1 MGHHLPVFGL
11 LMPMTTLATTRLT
24 LRSLHHDDLVSLT
37 SAVNNPRVARNLLRV
52 PWPYRLDDAR
62 MFYDHT
68 QALPP
73 GSASF
78 AILTHAAPA
87 IIAGMVGYEL
97 DGCRTE
103 FGYWLAEPLW
113 ARGYMREA
121 AGAVLAYGFAQ
132 MRLDRLFSRCAI
144 DNEASRRLLVGFGF
158 RPTGTNRIF
167 SPVRRS
173 DIISQ
178 TFELTAREWS
188 LLPNRS
194 GRAKTQTP

>member
-1 MGHHLPVFGL
+1 
-11 LMPMTTLATTRLT
+11 MTTLATTRLT
-24 LRSLHHDDLVSLT
+24 MRFLRHDDLPSLT

-62 MFYDHT
+62 RFYDHT
-68 QALPP
+68 RTLPP

-78 AILTHAAPA
+78 VILTHAAPA
-87 IIAGMVGYEL
+87 IIAGMVGYEF
-97 DGCRTE
+97 DGSRTE

-113 ARGYMREA
+113 GRGYMREA
-121 AGAVLAYGFAQ
+121 GGAVLTYGFAQ
-132 MRLDRLFSRCAI
+132 TRLDRLFSRCAI

-158 RPTGTNRIF
+158 RPTGTSCIF

-173 DIISQ
+173 DILTQ

-188 LLPNRS
+188 PLPNRS
-194 GRAKTQTP
+194 RRAKTQAP

>member
-1 MGHHLPVFGL
+1 
-11 LMPMTTLATTRLT
+11 MPMTTIATPRLT
-24 LRSLHHDDLVSLT
+24 LRSLRHDDLASLA

-62 MFYDHT
+62 IFYEHT

-78 AILTHAAPA
+78 AIITHAAPA
-87 IIAGMVGYEL
+87 IIAGMVGYEF

-132 MRLDRLFSRCAI
+132 MRLDRLFHVAPSI
-144 DNEASRRLLVGFGF
+144 TKPPTGFWSGFG
-158 RPTGTNRIF
+158 RPAPTA
-167 SPVRRS
+167 SSPPVRRS
-173 DIISQ
+173 DILTQ

-188 LLPNRS
+188 
-194 GRAKTQTP
+194 